1 MHHNLFP
8 LHFCTSNAPKM
19 DSLLQDLPCLAGI
32 ILAILVLPIL
42 VLFKSTSSSKLKTPP
57 EAAGAW
63 PVIGHLPILAKSKL
77 PHKTLGS
84 MADQYGPIFTIRLGM
99 FQALVVSSSEMA
111 KECFTKNDIALSTR
125 PRQLAM
131 KILSY
136 SYAMFS
142 FAPYGLYW
150 REMRKMVALE
160 LLSRQRVNSLLN
172 PIQASEADVAIQE
185 LHELWIV
192 NKDDSGHVIVDLKQW
207 FAKLTLNV
215 ILRIVAGKRYRAGDA
230 EEEQRCQKALREFF
244 RFLGM
249 FLAADALP
257 FLRWLDLGGHEK
269 AMKRTAEEL
278 DEIIGGWLEEHKRNN
293 EDLSETNGGRDFMDV
308 MLSVLNDDE
317 VGGYDADT
325 IIKATCLV
333 MIAGGSDTAM
343 VTLTWAIS
351 LLLNNRHDLKKAQE
365 ELDAK
370 IGKQR
375 HVKEED
381 LASLIYLQ
389 AIVKETLRLHPAAP
403 LSAPRLFTED
413 CTVGEYHVPKGTR
426 LIFNIWKIQTDPR
439 IWPDPLEFRPERFL
453 SSHKDVDVKDS
464 NFALLPFGGGRRI
477 CPGITFGLEMV
488 HFLLA
493 KFLQAFEI
501 ATVDNSP
508 VDMSEIFGLTNL
520 KATPLEVMLK
530 PRLPQELYQL
540 R

>member
-1 MHHNLFP
+1 
-8 LHFCTSNAPKM
+8 M
-19 DSLLQDLPCLAGI
+19 DSLLQDLSRLSGV
-32 ILAILVLPIL
+32 ILAILVLSIF
-42 VLFKSTSSSKLKTPP
+42 VVFKSSSSSKLKTPP

-77 PHKTLGS
+77 PHKTLAS
-84 MADQYGPIFTIRLGM
+84 MADRYGPIFTIRIGM
-99 FQALVVSSSEMA
+99 YPTLVVSGSEMA

-125 PRQLAM
+125 PRLLAQ
-131 KILSY
+131 KILGY
-136 SYAMFS
+136 SYAMFP
-142 FAPYGLYW
+142 FAPYGPYW
-150 REMRKMVALE
+150 RGMRKMITLE
-160 LLSRQRVNSLLN
+160 LLSSRRVNSLLN
-172 PIQASEADVAIQE
+172 PVQASEADVVVQE
-185 LHELWIV
+185 LHELWLE
-192 NKDDSGHVIVDLKQW
+192 NKDDSVDLKQW

-215 ILRIVAGKRYRAGDA
+215 ILRIVAGKRYSTADK

-244 RFLGM
+244 YFLGM

-257 FLRWLDLGGHEK
+257 FLKWLDLGGHEK

-278 DEIIGGWLEEHKRNN
+278 DDIIGGWLEEHKKNN
-293 EDLSETNGGRDFMDV
+293 KDLSETNGNRDFMDV

-317 VGGYDADT
+317 MGGYDADT
-325 IIKATCLV
+325 IIKATCLA

-351 LLLNNRHDLKKAQE
+351 LLLNNLHILKKAQM
-365 ELDAK
+365 ELDDQ

-375 HVKEED
+375 HVKEAD
-381 LASLIYLQ
+381 IASLTYLQ

-426 LIFNIWKIQTDPR
+426 LILNIWKIQTDPR
-439 IWPDPLEFRPERFL
+439 TWPDPLEFRPERFL
-453 SSHKDVDVKDS
+453 GNHKDVDVKDS

-477 CPGITFGLEMV
+477 CPGISFALEMV

-493 KFLQAFEI
+493 RFLQAFEI
-501 ATVDNSP
+501 ATVDDSP

-520 KATPLEVMLK
+520 KATPLEVMLR
-530 PRLPQELYQL
+530 PRLTQELYQL